1 MLALR
6 PLPIPSLELF
16 QASSY
21 FFHFISSFIFCV
33 LAHLSSSFSF
43 SRMRLLACISAKQLV
58 SFIASS
64 WLHHN
69 DSWSHSTS
77 KPFSQF
83 SLRIS
88 PPCLTLR
95 WLVSNILM
103 CGLPGVVLAR
113 NSCYSDA
120 TISYVS
126 GVACPAW
133 YRQLWI
139 WPQQLLTRPPSLPL
153 PPFPLQTILSLCSAS
168 TFPFLRNSLV

>member
-77 KPFSQF
+77 KPFSPF

-103 CGLPGVVLAR
+103 CGLPGVVP
-113 NSCYSDA
+113 A
-120 TISYVS
+120 TVDRGS
-126 GVACPAW
+126 AAAH
-133 YRQLWI
+133 
-139 WPQQLLTRPPSLPL
+139 TPSLPL